1 MGCTLF
7 QPINNLYQ
15 SVISCLLW
23 WAYFVLSS
31 SFAWLFSCC
40 FSSSCS
46 CPCCCRFRPGFSLFR
61 GPAILF
67 FGFFVF
73 VSGRIVFGVVGIVG
87 VSAVTCFYQFVFGFV
102 RVVWFFWFQHE
113 LWLLWGDY
121 PFRSFRQLACMP
133 GPQILHNRNSA
144 LINNRSLD
152 QF

>member
-87 VSAVTCFYQFVFGFV
+87 VSAVTCFWPVCVRFHKGSLVFLV
-102 RVVWFFWFQHE
+102 
-113 LWLLWGDY
+113 
-121 PFRSFRQLACMP
+121 
-133 GPQILHNRNSA
+133 SA
-144 LINNRSLD
+144 RIMAFMRGLSLPV
-152 QF
+152 FPAARLYAWSSNTP